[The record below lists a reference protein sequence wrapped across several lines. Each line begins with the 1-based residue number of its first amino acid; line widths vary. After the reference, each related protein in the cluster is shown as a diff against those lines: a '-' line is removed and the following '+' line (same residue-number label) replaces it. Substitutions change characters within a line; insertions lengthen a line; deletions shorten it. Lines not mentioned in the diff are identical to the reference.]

1 MHLWAFKSLADR
13 EERRGKMVADPAWPG
28 FVEKA
33 TPFVDS
39 MENKILRQA
48 PWFKIPELKG

>member
-1 MHLWAFKSLADR
+1 
-13 EERRGKMVADPAWPG
+13 MVADPAWPG

-48 PWFKIPELKG
+48 PWFRIPELKG